1 MSGARARRRA
11 RTQRAI
17 GANANAWPFSLSANQ
32 VHMMHFPYRLE
43 ARTTPSRTLQF
54 AVPLIA
60 ALLTLS
66 IGFLIFGLV
75 GRDPV
80 DAMRAFFIDPL
91 SNLNGWSELLLKAS
105 PVCLIGLGLAIAYRA
120 NVWNIGAEGQM
131 LAGGIAASGVA
142 IYFDQ
147 ASGWWILPVMMA
159 AGVLGGMVWASIPAF
174 LKSRFNTNEIL
185 TSLMLTYVAAQLLIY
200 LVSGPWRDPQG
211 MNFPISEMFT
221 ADALYPTFGGDWHW
235 KLLRGTRLNASI
247 FVTFAAIPLA
257 WLFMRK
263 SFAGFRMNVG
273 GLAPLAA
280 RYAGFSDKRAIW
292 TSLLLSGALAGLAG
306 MGEIAGPIG
315 QLQASWSPG
324 YGFTAIIVVFV
335 GRLHPVGIVLA
346 SLLMALLY
354 LGGEAV
360 LTSLQL
366 PQALSGVFQ
375 GLLLFCLLGADVFV
389 NYRVRRVMAAAH

>member
-1 MSGARARRRA
+1 M
-11 RTQRAI
+11 
-17 GANANAWPFSLSANQ
+17 
-32 VHMMHFPYRLE
+32 RL
-43 ARTTPSRTLQF
+43 

-60 ALLTLS
+60 AALTLV
-66 IGFLIFGLV
+66 IGFAIFGLV
-75 GRDPV
+75 GRDPAL
-80 DAMRAFFIDPL
+80 AMRAFFIDPL
-91 SNLNGWSELLLKAS
+91 SSVNGWSELVLKAS
-105 PVCLIGLGLAIAYRA
+105 PLCLIALGLALGYRA

-142 IYFDQ
+142 IHFDQ
-147 ASGWWILPVMMA
+147 ASGAWILPLMMA
-159 AGVLGGMVWASIPAF
+159 AGVLGGMAWAAIPAF
-174 LKSRFNTNEIL
+174 LKSRFNTSEIL
-185 TSLMLTYVAAQLLIY
+185 TSLMLTYVATQLLIF

-211 MNFPISEMFT
+211 MNFPISEMFSG
-221 ADALYPTFGGDWHW
+221 DALYPTFGGDWHW
-235 KLLRGTRLNASI
+235 KLMRGTRLNASI
-247 FVTFAAIPLA
+247 FITAAAVPLV

-263 SFAGFRMNVG
+263 SFAGFRMSVG

-280 RYAGFSDKRAIW
+280 RYAGFSDRRTIW

-360 LTSLQL
+360 QTSLQL

-375 GLLLFCLLGADVFV
+375 GLLLFCLLGADLFV
-389 NYRVRRVMAAAH
+389 NYRVRRVALAGQY

>member
-1 MSGARARRRA
+1 M
-11 RTQRAI
+11 
-17 GANANAWPFSLSANQ
+17 P
-32 VHMMHFPYRLE
+32 FPYRLE
-43 ARTTPSRTLQF
+43 ARTAPSHTMRL

-60 ALLTLS
+60 AALTLV
-66 IGFLIFGLV
+66 IGFAIFGLV
-75 GRDPV
+75 GRDPAV
-80 DAMRAFFIDPL
+80 AMRAFFIDPL
-91 SNLNGWSELLLKAS
+91 SSVNGWSELFLKAS
-105 PVCLIGLGLAIAYRA
+105 PLCLIGLGLALGYRA

-142 IYFDQ
+142 IHFDQ
-147 ASGWWILPVMMA
+147 ASGAWILPLMMA
-159 AGVLGGMVWASIPAF
+159 AGVLGGMAWAAIPAF
-174 LKSRFNTNEIL
+174 LKSRFNTSEIL
-185 TSLMLTYVAAQLLIY
+185 TSLMLTYVATQLLIF

-211 MNFPISEMFT
+211 MNFPISEMFSG
-221 ADALYPTFGGDWHW
+221 DALYPTFGGDWHW
-235 KLLRGTRLNASI
+235 KFMRGTRLNASI
-247 FVTFAAIPLA
+247 FITAAAVPLV

-280 RYAGFSDKRAIW
+280 RYAGFSEGRTIW
-292 TSLLLSGALAGLAG
+292 TSLLVSGALAGLAG

-335 GRLHPVGIVLA
+335 GRLHPVGIVFA

-360 LTSLQL
+360 QTSLQL

-375 GLLLFCLLGADVFV
+375 GLLLFCLLGADLFV
-389 NYRVRRVMAAAH
+389 NYRVRRVALAGQT